1 MKITNA
7 EVIRSGEQDLIDAIT
22 ADLDWGAIE
31 EIFLKEHNLGIEE
44 DIEYKKGD
52 IVAFED
58 QIAYKLEFEVKVNLS
73 VLLDRNGD
81 YISVTISGKQD
92 NGESPADEKLHED
105 MDSSGDDAEE
115 LLNEIEEQAEAEEE
129 SQIENESTEDP
140 VDEGP
145 DTDNGYREALAEL
158 DSDEISGDTQTADTD
173 LSDKNPEQDIEKMES
188 QVGEIMEN
196 ISKESKISADNK

>member
-140 VDEGP
+140 ADEGP